1 MEQTVKVKDFII
13 DLSKVKE
20 PTATSKKAVAPKVN
34 YSLVLENDM
43 DFVIKRKTSKTDK
56 DLVFLVS
63 QDLYYIKN
71 NVDDTV
77 IQLDMNNYK
86 RQISAFLRDM
96 GMWMN
101 FEKVKWTENC
111 YTENLYNMFTDETKR
126 ILTRHGINLRGSYYK
141 NEVANALKTNP
152 KIVKY
157 WFSKFN
163 DINRY
168 TLEAI
173 LYLNNE
179 YNFNNAKYLIDSM
192 YDLNRTKLSGYYTT
206 QMLSLAKGYNC
217 NINTLI
223 DYIVRG
229 LYSQGIDSIENDIY
243 NGYRDYLSM
252 TNAMKGKIKDK
263 YPKYLKTEHD
273 KVSMR
278 YSIWR
283 KYKDDL
289 EIFKITEENK
299 KLEFS
304 DKKYSIILPETSSDI
319 VDEGINQSHCVAS
332 YVKRVANGDTLILFM
347 RYTDII
353 DESLVTSEVKNG
365 EVCQARGY
373 ANRGLSKEESAFI
386 KKWAKINELKVNY

>member
-1 MEQTVKVKDFII
+1 MEQTVKVKDYII
-13 DLSKVKE
+13 DLNKVKE
-20 PTATSKKAVAPKVN
+20 STITHKKSVAPKVD
-34 YSLVLENDM
+34 YSLILENDM

-71 NVDDTV
+71 NINDTV

-96 GMWMN
+96 GMWIN
-101 FEKVKWTENC
+101 FEKVKWAENC
-111 YTENLYNMFTDETKR
+111 YTENLYDMFANDTKR
-126 ILTRHGINLRGSYYK
+126 ILTKHGINLKGYYK

-163 DINRY
+163 DINNY
-168 TLEAI
+168 MLEAI
-173 LYLNNE
+173 LYLNDKH
-179 YNFNNAKYLIDSM
+179 NFNNAKYFIDSIG
-192 YDLNRTKLSGYYTT
+192 DLNTDKLGSYYLKP
-206 QMLSLAKGYNC
+206 MLSLAKGYNC
-217 NINTLI
+217 DVNTFI

-229 LYSQGIDSIENDIY
+229 LYSQGIDYIDGNIY
-243 NGYRDYLSM
+243 NYYKDYLSM
-252 TNAMKGKIKDK
+252 INAMKGKIKDK

-278 YSIWR
+278 YRIWK
-283 KYKDDL
+283 KYKNDL

-332 YVKRVANGDTLILFM
+332 YVERVANGDTLILFM

-353 DESLVTSEVKNG
+353 DESLVTIEVKNNII
-365 EVCQARGY
+365 CQAKGY
-373 ANRGLSKEESAFI
+373 ANRQLSKEE
-386 KKWAKINELKVNY
+386 LG

>member
-1 MEQTVKVKDFII
+1 MEQVVKVKDFII
-13 DLSKVKE
+13 DLSKTKE
-20 PTATSKKAVAPKVN
+20 PSVINKKSVAPKVS

-77 IQLDMNNYK
+77 VQLDISNCK
-86 RQISAFLRDM
+86 RQISTFLRDM
-96 GMWMN
+96 GMWII
-101 FEKVKWTENC
+101 FEKVKWTNDC
-111 YTENLYNMFTDETKR
+111 STDKLYDIFTDETKK
-126 ILTRHGINLRGSYYK
+126 ILIRHGINIQNSYCK
-141 NEVANALKTNP
+141 DDVARALKTNP
-152 KIVKY
+152 KIIKY
-157 WFSKFN
+157 WFSKFDN
-163 DINRY
+163 ISRY
-168 TLEAI
+168 TLETI

-192 YDLNRTKLSGYYTT
+192 YDLNRAKLDGYYTT
-206 QMLSLAKGYNC
+206 QMLILAKGYNC

-229 LYSQGIDSIENDIY
+229 LYAQGIRDIESNIY
-243 NGYRDYLSM
+243 NYYKDYLSM
-252 TNAMKGKIKDK
+252 TNAMKGKIKEK

-273 KVSMR
+273 KVAMR
-278 YSIWR
+278 YNIWR

-299 KLEFS
+299 KLEFN

-347 RYTDII
+347 RYSDSI
-353 DESLVTSEVKNG
+353 DESLVTIEVRDNQI
-365 EVCQARGY
+365 CQARGY
-373 ANRGLSKEESAFI
+373 ANRNLSKEETVFI
-386 KKWAKINELKVNY
+386 KKWAKLKELKVNY

>member
-1 MEQTVKVKDFII
+1 MEQTVKVKDYII
-13 DLSKVKE
+13 DLNKVKE
-20 PTATSKKAVAPKVN
+20 STITHKKSVAPKVD
-34 YSLVLENDM
+34 YSLILENDM

-71 NVDDTV
+71 NINDTV

-96 GMWMN
+96 RTWMN
-101 FEKVKWTENC
+101 FEKVKWTKNC
-111 YTENLYNMFTDETKR
+111 YTENLYDMFANDTER
-126 ILTRHGINLRGSYYK
+126 ILTKHGINLKGYCK

-163 DINRY
+163 DINNY
-168 TLEAI
+168 MLEAI
-173 LYLNNE
+173 LYLNDKH
-179 YNFNNAKYLIDSM
+179 NFNNAKYFIDSIG
-192 YDLNRTKLSGYYTT
+192 DLNTDKLGTYYLKP
-206 QMLSLAKGYNC
+206 MLSLAKGYNC
-217 NINTLI
+217 DINTFI

-229 LYSQGIDSIENDIY
+229 LYSQGIDRIDGNIY
-243 NGYRDYLSM
+243 SDYRDYLSM

-278 YSIWR
+278 YRIWK
-283 KYKDDL
+283 KYKNDL

-332 YVKRVANGDTLILFM
+332 YVERVANGDTLILFM

-353 DESLVTSEVKNG
+353 DESLVTIEVKNNT
-365 EVCQARGY
+365 VCQAKGY
-373 ANRGLSKEESAFI
+373 ANRQLSKEELDFI
-386 KKWAKINELKVNY
+386 KKWAKINELKVNC

>member
-1 MEQTVKVKDFII
+1 MEQVVKVKDFII
-13 DLSKVKE
+13 DLNQTKE
-20 PTATSKKAVAPKVN
+20 PSVVNKKAVTPKAT
-34 YSLVLENDM
+34 YSLLLENDM

-71 NVDDTV
+71 NVDNTVVKLDT
-77 IQLDMNNYK
+77 QNYK
-86 RQISAFLRDM
+86 RRISVFLRDM
-96 GMWMN
+96 GEWMN
-101 FEKVKWTENC
+101 FEKVKWTGNC
-111 YTENLYNMFTDETKR
+111 YTENLYNMFTDETRKTLVR
-126 ILTRHGINLRGSYYK
+126 YGIDLKGSYYK
-141 NEVANALKTNP
+141 EEVANALKTNP

-173 LYLNNE
+173 VYLNNE

-192 YDLNRTKLSGYYTT
+192 YDLNRAKLGGYYITN
-206 QMLSLAKGYNC
+206 MLSLAKGYNC

-229 LYSQGIDSIENDIY
+229 LYSQGIDSIENNIY
-243 NGYRDYLSM
+243 NDYKDYLSM

-263 YPKYLKTEHD
+263 YPKHLKTEHD
-273 KVSMR
+273 KVAMR

-319 VDEGINQSHCVAS
+319 VEEGINQSHCVAS
-332 YVKRVANGDTLILFM
+332 YVRRVANGDTLILFM
-347 RYTDII
+347 RYSDII
-353 DESLVTSEVKNG
+353 NESLVTLEVKDG
-365 EVCQARGY
+365 QVCQARGY
-373 ANRGLSKEESAFI
+373 ANRDLTKEENLFV
-386 KKWAKINELKVNY
+386 KKWAKAKGLNINY